1 MQAAVRRRKV
11 RKLILAGKR
20 MARHNCRMTKLLTAV
35 SVLIAHSAS
44 AQKAAPTAME
54 VIARIREH
62 AGVTVRSSTV
72 DTFKAGD
79 STSRVTGIAVT
90 MMATL
95 DVLER
100 AVANGDNLVITH
112 EPTFYTSRDTLAV
125 LESENDKLLAEKQKY
140 IREHGLIVW
149 RFHDIPHAMSPDMIR
164 SGVIRALGWQSFVH
178 GNDTEVF
185 DLPRITLRTLS
196 NRLAEKL
203 GAKAVR
209 ISGDPESRV
218 AKAVLTQGFW
228 GFASNRHAIQ
238 RANPDVVIIG
248 EDHEWETIE
257 YVVDA
262 ISAGRI
268 KGLIVL
274 GHVPSEQ
281 AGMEEFARWL
291 RPIVPGVRVDFV
303 PTRDPFRFS
312 R

>member
-1 MQAAVRRRKV
+1 MEVVARIKEQAAV
-11 RKLILAGKR
+11 
-20 MARHNCRMTKLLTAV
+20 
-35 SVLIAHSAS
+35 S
-44 AQKAAPTAME
+44 
-54 VIARIREH
+54 
-62 AGVTVRSSTV
+62 VRSSTV

-79 STSRVTGIAVT
+79 STARVTGIAVT

-100 AVANGDNLVITH
+100 AVAMRDNFIITH

-125 LESENDKLLAEKQKY
+125 LESENDQLLAAKQKY
-140 IREHGLIVW
+140 IRDHGLVVW
-149 RFHDIPHAMSPDMIR
+149 RFHDTPHAMNPDMIR
-164 SGVIRALGWQSFVH
+164 SGIVRALGWESMVH
-178 GNDTEVF
+178 ANDTEVF
-185 DLPRITLRTLS
+185 DLSPTTLRALS
-196 NRLAEKL
+196 RKIGEKL
-203 GAKAVR
+203 GAEAVR
-209 ISGDPESRV
+209 ISGNPDSRV

-228 GFASNRHAIQ
+228 GFAANRHAIQ

-274 GHVPSEQ
+274 GHIPSEQ
-281 AGMEEFARWL
+281 AGMAEFARWL

-303 PTRDPFRFS
+303 PTKDPFRFS